1 MFTISSLVKK
11 RTKPQKKEPRKIAE
25 LALEISA
32 PIAIRYG
39 LLICKSLSLSLSLP
53 IKRRQSQP
61 NNDAVLSISFPIVL
75 SKTKKSFRNPK
86 LINVCFNF
94 CLFELIVAPINLRKT
109 TNAIYNVCFV
119 NDFGVFRVLEVS
131 GRVNKSRTFDLC
143 EKFELG
149 FGRCLILGE
158 N

>member
-1 MFTISSLVKK
+1 MVSLSV
-11 RTKPQKKEPRKIAE
+11 
-25 LALEISA
+25 
-32 PIAIRYG
+32 
-39 LLICKSLSLSLSLP
+39 SLSLSLSP
-53 IKRRQSQP
+53 HKTPTIAAQQRRRFI
-61 NNDAVLSISFPIVL
+61 NFISHCFFFF
-75 SKTKKSFRNPK
+75 KYFRNPK

-94 CLFELIVAPINLRKT
+94 CLFELILAPINLRKT
-109 TNAIYNVCFV
+109 ANAIYNVCFV

-131 GRVNKSRTFDLC
+131 GRVNKSRNFDLF